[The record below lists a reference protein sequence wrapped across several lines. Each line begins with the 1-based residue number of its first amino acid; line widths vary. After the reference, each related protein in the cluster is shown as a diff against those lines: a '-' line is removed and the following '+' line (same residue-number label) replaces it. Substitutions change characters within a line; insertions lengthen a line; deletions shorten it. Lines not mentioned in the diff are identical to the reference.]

1 MNSRHNSALLSCR
14 QIQILHFFSK
24 KFFTFKFL
32 IETLV
37 IAFSMINVLLQT
49 LHFDKTKLSFLSSSM
64 LMQHHLDISYL
75 KTQPTEILFYLFY
88 QDLRATNENMKFWQ
102 NTWNSSIDLK

>member
-1 MNSRHNSALLSCR
+1 ML
-14 QIQILHFFSK
+14 
-24 KFFTFKFL
+24 
-32 IETLV
+32 
-37 IAFSMINVLLQT
+37 NVLLQT

-102 NTWNSSIDLK
+102 NAWNSSIDLK